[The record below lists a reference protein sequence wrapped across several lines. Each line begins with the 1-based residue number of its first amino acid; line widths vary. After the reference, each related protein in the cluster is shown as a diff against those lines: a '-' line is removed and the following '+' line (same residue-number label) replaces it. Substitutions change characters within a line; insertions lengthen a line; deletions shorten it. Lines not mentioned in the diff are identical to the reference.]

1 MIDGR
6 VVMEDRRVVTVD
18 EGEIHRAMCRHT
30 PSWQR
35 RLVELG
41 ALRG

>member
-1 MIDGR
+1 MQ
-6 VVMEDRRVVTVD
+6 DRRVVTVD
-18 EGEIHRAMCRHT
+18 EGYIHRALCCHT
-30 PSWQR
+30 PGWQR